1 MTIKISNR
9 DFSSLLRQVK
19 RSQTDDGQNQYVEI
33 FFQYP
38 KELGKGYILDIKLRQ
53 GFWLTITNCQRRE
66 YLLFDSPEWQH
77 PLQFRFHISGN
88 IYSRNYGA
96 IATGGSVL
104 CGSGMAPPVLYESLS
119 LEPDKTIDIHIEPE
133 VFKTVVG
140 IEEDTIPP
148 QIKHLFCPPDREYY
162 VRTGVI
168 TTQQQVILQQIW
180 QCPYQGLVKR
190 MYLESKVIELMAL
203 QLQQEMEIEAI
214 APNPTDTLEQE
225 AIERIYQAKDILEN
239 RLENPPSMTELA
251 VQVGLTH
258 YQLKQGFRKVFGT
271 TAFQYLH
278 NYRME
283 QARLLLYEGN
293 LRVAEIA
300 NMVGYSHL
308 GQFAAAFKRKFG
320 ISPSDCLKGEKSEAR
335 SRFAILG

>member
-1 MTIKISNR
+1 MTIKISDR
-9 DFSSLLRQVK
+9 DFSSLLRLVEG
-19 RSQTDDGQNQYVEI
+19 SQTDDGQNQYIEI
-33 FFQYP
+33 FFEYP
-38 KELGKGYILDIKLRQ
+38 QEFGEGYILDIKLRQ
-53 GFWLTITNCQRRE
+53 GFWLTIANCQRRE
-66 YLLFDSPEWQH
+66 RILFDSSEWEH
-77 PLQFRFHISGN
+77 PLQFRFHISGT

-119 LEPDKTIDIHIEPE
+119 LEPDKTVDIHIEPE
-133 VFKTVVG
+133 VFKILVG
-140 IEEDTIPP
+140 IEGDAMPT
-148 QIKHLFCPPDREYY
+148 QIKHLFRQPDREYY
-162 VRTGVI
+162 VRTGII

-190 MYLESKVIELMAL
+190 MYLESKVLELMAL

-214 APNPTDTLEQE
+214 APNLADTLERNE
-225 AIERIYQAKDILEN
+225 IERIYQAKEILEY

-251 VQVGLTH
+251 VQVGLSH

-293 LRVAEIA
+293 MRVAEVA

-320 ISPSDCLKGEKSEAR
+320 ISPSDCLKGEKSVVR
-335 SRFAILG
+335 S

>member
-1 MTIKISNR
+1 MTIKISDR
-9 DFSSLLRQVK
+9 DFSSLLRLVE
-19 RSQTDDGQNQYVEI
+19 RSQTDDGQNQYIEI
-33 FFQYP
+33 FFEYP
-38 KELGKGYILDIKLRQ
+38 QEFGEGYILDIKLRQ
-53 GFWLTITNCQRRE
+53 GFWLTIANCQRRE
-66 YLLFDSPEWQH
+66 RILFDSSEWEH
-77 PLQFRFHISGN
+77 PLQFRFHISGT

-119 LEPDKTIDIHIEPE
+119 LEPDKTVDIHIEPE
-133 VFKTVVG
+133 VFKILVG
-140 IEEDTIPP
+140 IEGDAMPT
-148 QIKHLFCPPDREYY
+148 QIKHLFRQPDREYY
-162 VRTGVI
+162 VRTGII

-190 MYLESKVIELMAL
+190 MYLESKVLELMAL

-214 APNPTDTLEQE
+214 APNLADTLERNE
-225 AIERIYQAKDILEN
+225 IERIYQAKEILEY

-251 VQVGLTH
+251 VQVGLSH

-293 LRVAEIA
+293 MRVAEVA

-320 ISPSDCLKGEKSEAR
+320 ISPSDCLKGEKSVVR
-335 SRFAILG
+335 S